1 MKRITQA
8 HLPVVALTH
17 PGMKGKNNEDRYAV
31 SAFQLDNHHKPA
43 PVLLALLCDG
53 IGGHRAG
60 EVAAEM
66 AVNRISQRI
75 AESDGN
81 HPTHILEDA
90 VQEASQEIYARAQ
103 SNLNQRGMG
112 STLACAW
119 IIGRRVFTATIGDS
133 RIYLL
138 RQGMIHQLSTDH
150 TWIQEALANGL
161 ITPEQVK
168 GHPNAHVI
176 RRYLGSPTPPK
187 VDFRLRLTGLE
198 DDIHA
203 EANQGT
209 LLQPG
214 DFLILCT
221 DGLSDLVEGREI
233 QAAYL
238 EQPMDAAGQAL
249 VDLANERGGHDNITL
264 ISIAIPQRVPE
275 PAKTGFPWRL
285 ATIGCATLA
294 VLAVL
299 GLSLGAGWAWLN
311 GKVANNTPQPKGVAT
326 LALPLFQPSAT
337 LAKASSTAIP
347 THIPSATATVPLLPV
362 DSGPTITAW
371 PTLTVTPS
379 PTITETPQQ
388 TASPSQTLPVK

>member
-1 MKRITQA
+1 MKRIAQA
-8 HLPVVALTH
+8 HLPVIALTH

-31 SAFQLDNHHKPA
+31 SAFQLEGHKTV

-75 AESDGN
+75 AESDGS
-81 HPTHILEDA
+81 HPTHIIEDA
-90 VQEASQEIYARAQ
+90 VQEASQEIYTQAQ
-103 SNLNQRGMG
+103 SNPKQRGMG

-119 IIGRRVFTATIGDS
+119 IIGRRIFTGTIGDS

-150 TWIQEALANGL
+150 TWIQEALMNGL

-176 RRYLGSPTPPK
+176 RRYLGSPTLPK

-214 DFLILCT
+214 DFVILCT

-264 ISIAIPQRVPE
+264 ISIAVPQRVPE
-275 PAKTGFPWRL
+275 PAKAGFPWRL
-285 ATIGCATLA
+285 ATISCATLA
-294 VLAVL
+294 LLAVL
-299 GLSLGAGWAWLN
+299 VLSLGASWAWIN
-311 GKVANNTPQPKGVAT
+311 GQVANNTPLPKGAAT
-326 LALPLFQPSAT
+326 LAMPLFQ
-337 LAKASSTAIP
+337 SSVTP
-347 THIPSATATVPLLPV
+347 THASPTSLPTRRPSSTATVPLLPV
-362 DSGPTITAW
+362 DNGPSLTPWPTSTLTSSATITQ
-371 PTLTVTPS
+371 TLTLTPA
-379 PTITETPQQ
+379 P
-388 TASPSQTLPVK
+388 AKTLPAK

>member
-75 AESDGN
+75 AESDGS

-176 RRYLGSPTPPK
+176 RRYLGSNIPPQP
-187 VDFRLRLTGLE
+187 DLRLYLAPGE
-198 DDIHA
+198 GDQRA
-203 EANQGT
+203 RANQG
-209 LLQPG
+209 LMLGPG
-214 DFLILCT
+214 DVVLLCT
-221 DGLSDLVEGREI
+221 DGLSDLLSDSEIMNMLYGRSLQ
-233 QAAYL
+233 QASA
-238 EQPMDAAGQAL
+238 AL
-249 VDLANERGGHDNITL
+249 VELACQRGGHDNITVIL
-264 ISIAIPQRVPE
+264 MGVPWD
-275 PAKTGFPWRL
+275 AKVLNPGWL
-285 ATIGCATLA
+285 AG
-294 VLAVL
+294 
-299 GLSLGAGWAWLN
+299 
-311 GKVANNTPQPKGVAT
+311 
-326 LALPLFQPSAT
+326 
-337 LAKASSTAIP
+337 
-347 THIPSATATVPLLPV
+347 
-362 DSGPTITAW
+362 
-371 PTLTVTPS
+371 
-379 PTITETPQQ
+379 
-388 TASPSQTLPVK
+388 

>member
-31 SAFQLDNHHKPA
+31 SAFQLDTHKA
-43 PVLLALLCDG
+43 VPVLLALLCDG

-75 AESDGN
+75 ADSDGIR
-81 HPTHILEDA
+81 PTHIIEDA
-90 VQEASQEIYARAQ
+90 VLEASHEIYARAQ
-103 SNLNQRGMG
+103 TNPSQRGMG

-119 IIGRRVFTATIGDS
+119 IIGRRMFTATIGDS
-133 RIYLL
+133 RIYLV
-138 RQGMIHQLSTDH
+138 RQGLIHQLSTDH
-150 TWIQEALANGL
+150 TWIQEALLNGL
-161 ITPEQVK
+161 ITPKQIK

-176 RRYLGSPTPPK
+176 KRYLGSPTPPM

-198 DDIHA
+198 DDVHA
-203 EANQGT
+203 EANQGM

-214 DFLILCT
+214 DFLILCS

-238 EQPMDAAGQAL
+238 EQPMSAASQAL
-249 VDLANERGGHDNITL
+249 VDLANERGGQDNITL
-264 ISIAIPQRVPE
+264 ISIAVPVRVPE
-275 PAKTGFPWRL
+275 PAKARFPWRL
-285 ATIGCATLA
+285 ATISCATLA
-294 VLAVL
+294 LLAVL
-299 GLSLGAGWAWLN
+299 IVGMGAGWAWFSN
-311 GKVANNTPQPKGVAT
+311 RATSTPQPKGEVT

-337 LAKASSTAIP
+337 IAQSRP
-347 THIPSATATVPLLPV
+347 TLIPSRIPSSTATVPILPV
-362 DSGPTITAW
+362 DSGATLTPW
-371 PTLTVTPS
+371 PTSTLTPS
-379 PTITETPQQ
+379 ATITETLTQAAES
-388 TASPSQTLPVK
+388 TQTLPVK

>member
-1 MKRITQA
+1 MKRIAQA

-31 SAFQLDNHHKPA
+31 SAFRLDNHKNV

-75 AESDGN
+75 ADSDAS
-81 HPTHILEDA
+81 HPIHIIEDA
-90 VQEASQEIYARAQ
+90 VQEASYEIFTRAQ
-103 SNLNQRGMG
+103 SNPSQRGMG
-112 STLACAW
+112 STLACVW
-119 IIGRRVFTATIGDS
+119 IIGRRVFAATIGDS

-150 TWIQEALANGL
+150 TWIQEALMNGL

-176 RRYLGSPTPPK
+176 RRYLGSPTPPR

-198 DDIHA
+198 DDIRA
-203 EANQGT
+203 EANQGM

-214 DFLILCT
+214 DFVILCS

-233 QAAYL
+233 QAAYQ
-238 EQPMDAAGQAL
+238 EQSLDAASQAL

-264 ISIAIPQRVPE
+264 ISIAVPQRVPE
-275 PAKTGFPWRL
+275 PAKGRFPWRL

-294 VLAVL
+294 VLTVL
-299 GLSLGAGWAWLN
+299 VLSLGAGWAWLN
-311 GKVANNTPQPKGVAT
+311 ERVANTPQPKGEVT
-326 LALPLFQPSAT
+326 LAMPLFQPSAT
-337 LAKASSTAIP
+337 LLQSKPTSIPTRIPSSTA
-347 THIPSATATVPLLPV
+347 TAPVLPV
-362 DSGPTITAW
+362 DSGPSLTPWPTSTPTPSLTITHT
-371 PTLTVTPS
+371 PTLT
-379 PTITETPQQ
+379 
-388 TASPSQTLPVK
+388 AGPSQTLPVK

>member
-1 MKRITQA
+1 MKRIAQA

-31 SAFQLDNHHKPA
+31 SAFQLDAHKA
-43 PVLLALLCDG
+43 VPVLLALLCDG

-75 AESDGN
+75 ADSDAS
-81 HPTHILEDA
+81 HPTHIIEDA
-90 VQEASQEIYARAQ
+90 VQEASHEIYVRAQ
-103 SNLNQRGMG
+103 SNTNQRGMG
-112 STLACAW
+112 STLACVW

-138 RQGMIHQLSTDH
+138 RQGVIHQLSTDH
-150 TWIQEALANGL
+150 TWIQEALMNGL

-176 RRYLGSPTPPK
+176 RRYLGSPTPPR
-187 VDFRLRLTGLE
+187 VDFRLRLSGLE

-203 EANQGT
+203 EANQGMQ
-209 LLQPG
+209 LQPG
-214 DFLILCT
+214 DFLILCS
-221 DGLSDLVEGREI
+221 DGLSDLVEEREI

-238 EQPMDAAGQAL
+238 EQPMDAASQAL

-264 ISIAIPQRVPE
+264 ISIAIPQRVPV
-275 PAKTGFPWRL
+275 PAKAGFPWRL

-294 VLAVL
+294 LLAVL
-299 GLSLGAGWAWLN
+299 VISLGAGWAWLN
-311 GKVANNTPQPKGVAT
+311 DLVANTPQPKSVAT

-337 LAKASSTAIP
+337 LLVQSSPTFIPTRIPSSTV
-347 THIPSATATVPLLPV
+347 TVPVLPV
-362 DSGPTITAW
+362 DSGPSLTPW
-371 PTLTVTPS
+371 PTSTLTPS
-379 PTITETPQQ
+379 PTITQMP
-388 TASPSQTLPVK
+388 TADLSQTLAVK

>member
-1 MKRITQA
+1 MKRIAQA

-31 SAFQLDNHHKPA
+31 SAFQLESHKSV

-75 AESDGN
+75 AESDGS
-81 HPTHILEDA
+81 HPIHTLEDA
-90 VQEASQEIYARAQ
+90 VQEASQEIYTRAQ
-103 SNLNQRGMG
+103 ANPGQRGMG
-112 STLACAW
+112 STLACVW
-119 IIGRRVFTATIGDS
+119 IIGKRMFTATIGDS

-138 RQGMIHQLSTDH
+138 RQGLIQQLSIDH
-150 TWIQEALANGL
+150 TWIQEALMNGL

-176 RRYLGSPTPPK
+176 RRYLGSPTPPH

-264 ISIAIPQRVPE
+264 ISIAVPQRLPV
-275 PAKTGFPWRL
+275 PAKAGFPWRF

-294 VLAVL
+294 LLAVL
-299 GLSLGAGWAWLN
+299 VLTLGAGWAWLTGQVTN
-311 GKVANNTPQPKGVAT
+311 PTPQPKTGAT
-326 LALPLFQPSAT
+326 LAMPLFQPSLT
-337 LAKASSTAIP
+337 LAHTSSTALP
-347 THIPSATATVPLLPV
+347 LRIPSLTATVPLLPV
-362 DSGPTITAW
+362 DNGPTITAW
-371 PTLTVTPS
+371 PTSTLTPS
-379 PTITETPQQ
+379 PIVSQ
-388 TASPSQTLPVK
+388 TATLTPVPSQTLAVK

>member
-1 MKRITQA
+1 MKRIAQA

-31 SAFQLDNHHKPA
+31 SAFQLENRKA
-43 PVLLALLCDG
+43 VPVLLALLCDG

-60 EVAAEM
+60 EIAAEM

-75 AESDGN
+75 AESDGSQ
-81 HPTHILEDA
+81 PIHILEDA

-103 SNLNQRGMG
+103 SNPGQRGMG
-112 STLACAW
+112 STLACVW
-119 IIGRRVFTATIGDS
+119 IIGRHVFTATIGDS

-138 RQGMIHQLSTDH
+138 RQGMLQQLSIDH
-150 TWIQEALANGL
+150 TWIQEALLNGL

-176 RRYLGSPTPPK
+176 RRYLGSPTPPRI
-187 VDFRLRLTGLE
+187 DFRLRLTGLE
-198 DDIHA
+198 DDVHA

-238 EQPMDAAGQAL
+238 EQPMDAASQAL

-264 ISIAIPQRVPE
+264 ISIAVPQRVPE
-275 PAKTGFPWRL
+275 PAKAGFPWRL
-285 ATIGCATLA
+285 ATIGCATLTL
-294 VLAVL
+294 LAVL
-299 GLSLGAGWAWLN
+299 VFTLGAGWAWLN
-311 GKVANNTPQPKGVAT
+311 DRVANNTPQPKGEVT
-326 LALPLFQPSAT
+326 LAMPLFQPSPTIAQS
-337 LAKASSTAIP
+337 SSTVIP
-347 THIPSATATVPLLPV
+347 THIPTSTATVPILPV
-362 DSGPTITAW
+362 DHG
-371 PTLTVTPS
+371 PTLTPWPTSTLTPS
-379 PTITETPQQ
+379 ATITKTL